1 LIEQFIH
8 SKTRAVRDG
17 GTRATEEDVEISP
30 PKETVPISSKKAGL
44 SDAADNPSN
53 LSLIR
58 AMTETTLNDRLAAN
72 SPELTPSISE
82 DDPDFIGSLP
92 MFRQRSGTSSGKGR
106 RSLSH
111 AASEPRAFPPSPRVS
126 GEGSMELKNIHSS
139 PGTTTIEEVPENTK
153 DSKNPVVDA
162 VTEAMKELW
171 ESKRSSQDHSDI
183 LVEMKYINRIRT

>member
-1 LIEQFIH
+1 MEALEQQKRMSRSLRPRKPFQFLR
-8 SKTRAVRDG
+8 KKLVYQMLQKG
-17 GTRATEEDVEISP
+17 
-30 PKETVPISSKKAGL
+30 PI
-44 SDAADNPSN
+44 
-53 LSLIR
+53 
-58 AMTETTLNDRLAAN
+58 THTTLNDRLAAN